1 MITHILD
8 KSLSANVKSFNDKV
22 AKLDPTIKHKI
33 TIKDFTETRSELQ
46 NNLSFAWYAELAKN
60 LKEETAEG
68 YRCFSKLHFGVS
80 IMRHEDEEFRKVYDL
95 AIKPRTYEEKIE
107 IMKYWPVTS
116 LMSTKQLSEY
126 LQTMK
131 DYFYA
136 NHGYDLK
143 FPNDY

>member
-1 MITHILD
+1 MIHILD
-8 KSLSANVKSFNDKV
+8 KSLSANVKSFNEKI
-22 AKLDPTIKHKI
+22 AKLDPTQRHKI

-68 YRCFSKLHFGVS
+68 YRCYSKLHFGVP
-80 IMRHEDEEFRKVYDL
+80 IMRIDDEEFRLVYDNV
-95 AIKPRTYEEKIE
+95 IKPLSYEKKLEL
-107 IMKYWPVTS
+107 MKYLPVTS
-116 LMSTKQLSEY
+116 LMNTKQLSQY
-126 LQTMK
+126 LENMK
-131 DYFYA
+131 EHFYT